1 MALRIPTIKELED
14 ELLELVKS
22 VPAFKSRG
30 FSIFSLDD
38 LAKKQS
44 LQEYPVCGVGY
55 DGAQLQPAAN
65 QGLSAGGP
73 GGASHSA
80 SIIVMQFLV
89 VIAIQYQYA
98 MGDDTKP
105 QAYDLLDEVRKKV
118 LGYRGVN
125 TRAWKFVGERPEPE
139 ASGEGI
145 AFYSQI
151 WHTTTMV
158 VGSFNNPAA

>member
-1 MALRIPTIKELED
+1 MALQIPTIKQLED
-14 ELLELVKS
+14 ELLELVRS
-22 VPAFKSRG
+22 VPAFKNRG

-38 LAKKQS
+38 LVKKQS

-55 DGAQLQPAAN
+55 DGSQVVPAAN
-65 QGLSAGGP
+65 QGSPAGGP
-73 GGASHSA
+73 GGASHA
-80 SIIVMQFLV
+80 ANILVMQFLV
-89 VIAIQYQYA
+89 VVAIQYQYA
-98 MGDDTKP
+98 LPDDTKP

-125 TRAWKFVGERPEPE
+125 TRPWKFIGERPEPQ